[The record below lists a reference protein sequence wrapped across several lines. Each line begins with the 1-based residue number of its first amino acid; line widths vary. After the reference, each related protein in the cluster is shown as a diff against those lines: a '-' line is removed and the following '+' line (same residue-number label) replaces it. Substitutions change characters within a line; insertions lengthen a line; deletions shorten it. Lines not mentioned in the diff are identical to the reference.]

1 MAFDLLNRLLCLDP
15 AKRITARQA
24 LDHEYFRAEPV
35 ECSPSKLPKIEIDT
49 HEYQVMNRMRLEQIK
64 LYSKKEGPKA
74 VERNHVGAIKR
85 PLPVQVVESN
95 KMYEPPVHI
104 K

>member
-1 MAFDLLNRLLCLDP
+1 MGFDLLDRLLCLDP

-64 LYSKKEGPKA
+64 LRAMKEGPRA
-74 VERNHVGAIKR
+74 AEQGHIKVSKR
-85 PLPVQVVESN
+85 SLPIQYVESN
-95 KMYEPPVHI
+95 KINEPPVHI